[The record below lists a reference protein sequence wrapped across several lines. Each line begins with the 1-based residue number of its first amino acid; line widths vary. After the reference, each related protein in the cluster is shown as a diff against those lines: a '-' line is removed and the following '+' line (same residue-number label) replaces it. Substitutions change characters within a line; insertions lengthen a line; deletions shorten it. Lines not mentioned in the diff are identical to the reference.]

1 MAYYYNNALDWGENV
16 VVNTKY
22 GYPTNVQV
30 WDIERGKSGKM
41 MQFPWQTDTS
51 VGKNHGHTLMEK
63 KIKARSKLYMT

>member
-1 MAYYYNNALDWGENV
+1 
-16 VVNTKY
+16 
-22 GYPTNVQV
+22 
-30 WDIERGKSGKM
+30 